1 MCKIITTFAPSKN
14 VGVVIRKPTVIHF
27 NRIKQSITHSTQPP
41 RQATNVRDMCA
52 LIKGFF
58 TTRYARIM
66 HMLHPYGQPV
76 KGMGK
81 KGSRVM

>member
-52 LIKGFF
+52 LIKGFSLPV
-58 TTRYARIM
+58 
-66 HMLHPYGQPV
+66 MLGLCTCYILTD
-76 KGMGK
+76 
-81 KGSRVM
+81 SRSKD

>member
-41 RQATNVRDMCA
+41 RQATNVRDMCT
-52 LIKGFF
+52 LI
-58 TTRYARIM
+58 
-66 HMLHPYGQPV
+66 
-76 KGMGK
+76 
-81 KGSRVM
+81 